1 MTTTSALTPSQPE
14 APWSVV
20 FDTKGGA
27 QPAPLETADGAAAIG
42 PLTWVHLH
50 PGDSDH
56 FLLSQVGK
64 LPSKVMEYFAQPAG
78 QARLV
83 AVADGLLMTLR
94 GLEQPPGGLPAELP
108 SIQVWLGRNR
118 VVTSASPVP
127 AAIREIYSDLMAG
140 AGPKGPA
147 DFLGRLAL
155 LLFRDLGPLLD
166 DNSGALDL
174 LETRILTREV
184 DHLGRELNTIRL
196 NLLRLHRHLSPQRT
210 LLHELLLEYGRHR
223 LGPEET
229 LSTLR
234 EASGWVDDRL
244 ERLKG
249 QREHCGALQE
259 ALADLQSQRMNNAL
273 YLLSLYTAL
282 FLPMGVLT
290 GLLGINLAGI
300 PGEKS
305 PWGFWIVCLLLVLF
319 GAAGYWVFK
328 KLGLTQPIAHKGR
341 KRHRLGANNSAGK
354 GHPDHNAV
362 EDT

>member
-1 MTTTSALTPSQPE
+1 MTTTSAVTPSQPE

-20 FDTKGGA
+20 FDAKGGA
-27 QPAPLETADGAAAIG
+27 QQAPLETADGAAAIG

-50 PGDSDH
+50 TGDSAN
-56 FLLSQVGK
+56 FLLSQVEV
-64 LPSKVMEYFAQPAG
+64 LPPKVAEYFAQPAE
-78 QARLV
+78 QARLI

-94 GLEQPPGGLPAELP
+94 GVDQSPAGLPAELP
-108 SIQVWLGRNR
+108 AIQVWIGRNR
-118 VVTSASPVP
+118 VVTSASSVPV
-127 AAIREIYSDLMAG
+127 AVREIYSDLMAG

-155 LLFRDLGPLLD
+155 LLVRDLGPLLD

-210 LLHELLLEYGRHR
+210 LLHELLQEHGRHR
-223 LGPEET
+223 LGMAET
-229 LSTLR
+229 LSTLG
-234 EASGWVDDRL
+234 EASERVDDRL
-244 ERLKG
+244 ERLEG
-249 QREHCGALQE
+249 LREHCGALQE

-282 FLPMGVLT
+282 FLPMGVMT

-319 GAAGYWVFK
+319 GVAGYWVFK
-328 KLGLTQPIAHKGR
+328 KLGLTQPVARKGR
-341 KRHRLGANNSAGK
+341 KRHLAASEPIAKGGAPRSQRG
-354 GHPDHNAV
+354 
-362 EDT
+362 

>member
-1 MTTTSALTPSQPE
+1 MTTTSAVTPSQPE

-20 FDTKGGA
+20 FDTKGGS
-27 QPAPLETADGAAAIG
+27 QQAPLETADGAAAIG

-50 PGDSDH
+50 TGDSAN
-56 FLLSQVGK
+56 FLLSQGEV
-64 LPSKVMEYFAQPAG
+64 LPPKVAEYFAQPAE
-78 QARLV
+78 QARLI

-94 GLEQPPGGLPAELP
+94 GVDQPPAGLPVELP
-108 SIQVWLGRNR
+108 SIQVWIGRNR
-118 VVTSASPVP
+118 VVTSASSVP
-127 AAIREIYSDLMAG
+127 AAIREIYFDLMAG

-155 LLFRDLGPLLD
+155 LLVRDLGPLLD

-210 LLHELLLEYGRHR
+210 LLHELLQEHGRHR
-223 LGPEET
+223 LGTEET
-229 LSTLR
+229 LSTLG
-234 EASGWVDDRL
+234 EASERVDDRL
-244 ERLKG
+244 ERLEG
-249 QREHCGALQE
+249 LREHCGALQE

-319 GAAGYWVFK
+319 GVAGYWVFK
-328 KLGLTQPIAHKGR
+328 KLGLTQPVARKGESVTSPPR
-341 KRHRLGANNSAGK
+341 SQ
-354 GHPDHNAV
+354 
-362 EDT
+362 

>member
-1 MTTTSALTPSQPE
+1 M
-14 APWSVV
+14 V

-56 FLLSQVGK
+56 FLLSQVGV
-64 LPSKVMEYFAQPAG
+64 LPPKVAEYFAQPAG
-78 QARLV
+78 QVRLV

-155 LLFRDLGPLLD
+155 LLIRNLGPSLD
-166 DNSGALDL
+166 DNSGPLDL

-223 LGPEET
+223 LF
-229 LSTLR
+229 
-234 EASGWVDDRL
+234 L
-244 ERLKG
+244 ESKEFYIRTK
-249 QREHCGALQE
+249 
-259 ALADLQSQRMNNAL
+259 D
-273 YLLSLYTAL
+273 
-282 FLPMGVLT
+282 
-290 GLLGINLAGI
+290 
-300 PGEKS
+300 
-305 PWGFWIVCLLLVLF
+305 
-319 GAAGYWVFK
+319 
-328 KLGLTQPIAHKGR
+328 
-341 KRHRLGANNSAGK
+341 
-354 GHPDHNAV
+354 
-362 EDT
+362 

>member
-155 LLFRDLGPLLD
+155 LLL
-166 DNSGALDL
+166 
-174 LETRILTREV
+174 TRILTREV

-319 GAAGYWVFK
+319 GAAGYWVFR
-328 KLGLTQPIAHKGR
+328 KLGLTQPIARKGR